1 MKRNIKEFLLITLGM
16 IMVAAGLYFFLMPSN
31 LAIGGAN
38 GLAIVIN
45 YWIPSISIG
54 VLMIIINIVL
64 FLLGFL
70 IIGTGF
76 GIKTVYAGIGT
87 SVIVS
92 IFEKVIPINSSITDD
107 IILQLIFG
115 VFISAIGMGIV
126 FNQNASTGGTD
137 IIAKILNKFF
147 GIELGKGVMLSDLA
161 IIIGATAS
169 FGIELGM
176 YSLLGAIINSIVI
189 DSTIEGMNLS
199 KSVSIVSNCSGEI
212 QNYIVEELER
222 GATIYKAQGAY
233 TGEGKDVIMTVV
245 DRKDFIKLRNHIKEI
260 DENAFVTVNNVY
272 EVIGD
277 GFMDISD

>member
-1 MKRNIKEFLLITLGM
+1 MKKSIKEFLLITLGM
-16 IMVAAGLYFFLMPSN
+16 TMVAAGLYFFLMPAN

-38 GLAIVIN
+38 GLAIIIN
-45 YWIPSISIG
+45 HWIPSISIG
-54 VLMIIINIVL
+54 ILMIIINIVL
-64 FLLGFL
+64 FLIGFL

-92 IFEKVIPINSSITDD
+92 IFEKTMPISGNITDD

-115 VFISAIGMGIV
+115 VFVSAVGMGIV

-199 KSVSIVSNCSGEI
+199 KSVSIVSNCSAEI
-212 QNYIVEELER
+212 KDYIVEELER
-222 GATIYKAQGAY
+222 GATIYQAKGAY